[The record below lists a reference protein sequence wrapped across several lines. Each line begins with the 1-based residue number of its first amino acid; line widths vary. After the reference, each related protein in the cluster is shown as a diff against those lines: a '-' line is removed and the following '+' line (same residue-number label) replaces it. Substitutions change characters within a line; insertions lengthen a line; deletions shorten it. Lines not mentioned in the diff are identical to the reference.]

1 MTNQLL
7 VKLAKNA
14 RFISVKAV
22 FASTGLI
29 FALLA
34 TPSYGLETPEQQ
46 QAGGESAALVGT
58 VSLVLGKAT
67 IESGS
72 GKLSR
77 TVKPGSQVRVH
88 DQIVTSTNGHV
99 HIRFVDDALV
109 SVRPDSRLEITRY
122 DYDPARPALSA
133 VKFDLIEGVTR
144 AISGKAA
151 KAARQRFRLNTPIAA
166 IGVRGTDFTVS
177 VKAGSTRALVNE
189 GSIVLAPFS
198 EDCRADAFGPC
209 DTNSIELS
217 SAAMEVIELDGST
230 PLPRLVPATDAQN
243 MTAMRTGVQ
252 QAIRSSQGADEAS
265 SVEANGAR
273 VEEVSAVLVTNS
285 AILVTDNAASDLADA
300 ASDLADAASDLADAA
315 SDLADAASLL
325 PSQPEFTPEQ
335 AIVIADVAD
344 RQLIWGRYSRVALN
358 NGQERITLALDEAR
372 NGREVTV
379 GNFDYALFRSE
390 NGSKR
395 LDIGL
400 TVVSFGLS
408 SAQAFYNSSSGV
420 VAMEVG
426 GGTLDIDFQ
435 ENSFATLLNL
445 NHSLTGEL
453 EFVASGRLFDGG
465 YFHSRTESQRIAG
478 AVSLDGSEAGYFFE
492 QQLLQGDIQGLT
504 LWNSQ

>member
-1 MTNQLL
+1 MTNQSP
-7 VKLAKNA
+7 VKFAKSA
-14 RFISVKAV
+14 RFVGIKAALT
-22 FASTGLI
+22 FMGLI

-34 TPSYGLETPEQQ
+34 APSYGVETPEQQ
-46 QAGGESAALVGT
+46 QADANPLALVGT

-72 GKLSR
+72 PMLSR
-77 TVKPGSQVRVH
+77 TVKAGSQVRVH
-88 DQIVTSTNGHV
+88 DRIVTSTSGHV
-99 HIRFVDDALV
+99 HIRFVDDALL

-122 DYDPARPALSA
+122 DYDPARPAISA

-177 VKAGSTRALVNE
+177 AKAGSTRAQVNE
-189 GSIVLAPFS
+189 GTIILAPFS
-198 EDCRADAFGPC
+198 EDCRADTFGPC
-209 DTNSIELS
+209 GTNSIELS
-217 SAAMEVIELDGST
+217 SAAMEVIELDDSA
-230 PLPRLVPATDAQN
+230 PLPRLVPVTDAQN
-243 MTAMRTGVQ
+243 LTAMRTGVQ
-252 QAIRSSQGADEAS
+252 QAIRSSQGGDEAS
-265 SVEANGAR
+265 SAGKNGAR

-285 AILVTDNAASDLADA
+285 AVLVTNSAVLVTNSAVLLTDNAASDLEDVA
-300 ASDLADAASDLADAA
+300 AVLE
-315 SDLADAASLL
+315 
-325 PSQPEFTPEQ
+325 PVPEPEFTPEQ
-335 AIVIADVAD
+335 VLAIADVAD
-344 RQLIWGRYSRVALN
+344 RQLIWGRYS
-358 NGQERITLALDEAR
+358 NGGVGAQERITLPFDEAR

-379 GNFDYALFRSE
+379 GNFDYALFRSP
-390 NGSKR
+390 NDKKR
-395 LDIGL
+395 LDSGL

-435 ENSFATLLNL
+435 ENSFTTLLNL

-453 EFVASGRLFDGG
+453 EFAAVGRLFGG
-465 YFHSRTESQRIAG
+465 GFFHSRTDSQSLGG
-478 AVSLDGSEAGYFFE
+478 AVSLDGLEAGYFFE

-504 LWNSQ
+504 LWDSK

>member
-7 VKLAKNA
+7 VKFAKSV
-14 RFISVKAV
+14 RFIGIKAV

-34 TPSYGLETPEQQ
+34 APSYGLETPEQQ
-46 QAGGESAALVGT
+46 QAGPNSPALVGT

-72 GKLSR
+72 PTLSR
-77 TVKPGSQVRVH
+77 AVKSGSQVRVH
-88 DQIVTSTNGHV
+88 DRIVTSTNGHV
-99 HIRFVDDALV
+99 HIHFVDDALL

-177 VKAGSTRALVNE
+177 AKAGSTRALVNE
-189 GSIVLAPFS
+189 GIIVLAPFS

-209 DTNSIELS
+209 GTNSIELS

-230 PLPRLVPATDAQN
+230 PLPRLVPVTDAQN
-243 MTAMRTGVQ
+243 LTAMRSGAQ

-265 SVEANGAR
+265 SVEDNGAR

-285 AILVTDNAASDLADA
+285 AVLKTNNVAGELEEIAT
-300 ASDLADAASDLADAA
+300 
-315 SDLADAASLL
+315 
-325 PSQPEFTPEQ
+325 EPEQ
-335 AIVIADVAD
+335 APRPDFTPGRAIEIADVAD
-344 RQLIWGRYSRVALN
+344 RQLIWGRYSNAGLDD
-358 NGQERITLALDEAR
+358 QERITLSLDEAR
-372 NGREVTV
+372 NGRRVTV
-379 GNFDYALFRSE
+379 GNFDYGLFRSE
-390 NGSKR
+390 NDKKR
-395 LDIGL
+395 LDSGL

-453 EFVASGRLFDGG
+453 EFVAGGRLFGG
-465 YFHSRTESQRIAG
+465 GFFHSRTDSQSIAG
-478 AVSLDGSEAGYFFE
+478 AVSFDGSEAGYFFE

-504 LWNSQ
+504 LWDSQ

>member
-7 VKLAKNA
+7 VKFAKNA
-14 RFISVKAV
+14 RFIGIKAL
-22 FASTGLI
+22 FASMGLI

-34 TPSYGLETPEQQ
+34 APSYGVETPEQQ
-46 QAGGESAALVGT
+46 QAGVDSRALVGT

-67 IESGS
+67 IESS
-72 GKLSR
+72 SPKMSR
-77 TVKPGSQVRVH
+77 AAKPGSEVRVH
-88 DQIVTSTNGHV
+88 DQIVTSANGHV

-122 DYDPARPALSA
+122 DYDPAQPALSS
-133 VKFDLIEGVTR
+133 VKFDLLEGITR

-177 VKAGSTRALVNE
+177 AKAGSTRALVNE
-189 GSIVLAPFS
+189 GTIVLAPFS

-209 DTNSIELS
+209 GTNSIELS
-217 SAAMEVIELDGST
+217 SATMEVIELDSST

-243 MTAMRTGVQ
+243 LTAMRTGVQ
-252 QAIRSSQGADEAS
+252 QAIRSSEGADEAS
-265 SVEANGAR
+265 GTEDKGVR
-273 VEEVSAVLVTNS
+273 IEEVSANLVTN
-285 AILVTDNAASDLADA
+285 NAASDLEGS
-300 ASDLADAASDLADAA
+300 ASQQQSN
-315 SDLADAASLL
+315 
-325 PSQPEFTPEQ
+325 FTPVQ
-335 AIVIADVAD
+335 AIEIADVAD
-344 RQLIWGRYSRVALN
+344 RQLIWGRYSNAGLDD
-358 NGQERITLALDEAR
+358 QERITLAFDEAR

-379 GNFDYALFRSE
+379 GNLDYGLFRSE

-395 LDIGL
+395 LDSGL

-453 EFVASGRLFDGG
+453 QFVASGRLFDGG
-465 YFHSRTESQRIAG
+465 YFHSSTESQKIAG

>member
-1 MTNQLL
+1 MINRHFIKL
-7 VKLAKNA
+7 VKNA
-14 RFISVKAV
+14 RLIGVKAV
-22 FASTGLI
+22 FASAGLI
-29 FALLA
+29 LVLLA
-34 TPSYGLETPEQQ
+34 APTYGLETSEQQ
-46 QAGGESAALVGT
+46 QAGAEPAALVGT
-58 VSLVLGKAT
+58 VSLVLGRAT

-99 HIRFVDDALV
+99 HIRFVDDALI

-122 DYDPARPALSA
+122 DYDPARPALST
-133 VKFDLIEGVTR
+133 VKFDLIEGITR

-177 VKAGSTRALVNE
+177 AKAGSTRALVNE

-209 DTNSIELS
+209 GTNSIELS
-217 SAAMEVIELDGST
+217 SATMEVIELDGST

-265 SVEANGAR
+265 GAEDKGVR
-273 VEEVSAVLVTNS
+273 IEELSAVLVT
-285 AILVTDNAASDLADA
+285 DNA

-344 RQLIWGRYSRVALN
+344 RQLIWGRYAGAGLD
-358 NGQERITLALDEAR
+358 GQERITLSFDEAQLD
-372 NGREVTV
+372 REITV
-379 GNFDYALFRSE
+379 GNFDYGLFRSG

-395 LDIGL
+395 LDSGL

-426 GGTLDIDFQ
+426 GGTLDINFQ

-445 NHSLTGEL
+445 NHNLTGEL
-453 EFVASGRLFDGG
+453 NFTASGRLFDGG
-465 YFHSRTESQRIAG
+465 YFHSRTDGKTIAG

>member
-1 MTNQLL
+1 MINQHFIKL
-7 VKLAKNA
+7 VKNA
-14 RFISVKAV
+14 RLIGVKAV
-22 FASTGLI
+22 FASAGLI
-29 FALLA
+29 LVLLA
-34 TPSYGLETPEQQ
+34 TPTYGLETSEQQ
-46 QAGGESAALVGT
+46 QAGAEPAALVGT
-58 VSLVLGKAT
+58 VSLVLGRAT
-67 IESGS
+67 IGS

-77 TVKPGSQVRVH
+77 AVKPGSQVRVH

-122 DYDPARPALSA
+122 DYDPARPALST
-133 VKFDLIEGVTR
+133 VKFDLIEGITR

-177 VKAGSTRALVNE
+177 AKAGSTRALVNE

-209 DTNSIELS
+209 GTNSIELS
-217 SAAMEVIELDGST
+217 SATMEVIELDGST

-243 MTAMRTGVQ
+243 LTAMRTGAQ
-252 QAIRSSQGADEAS
+252 QAIRRSQGANEAS
-265 SVEANGAR
+265 ISEDDGVR
-273 VEEVSAVLVTNS
+273 VEEVSAVLVTDT
-285 AILVTDNAASDLADA
+285 AVLVTNNAASDLEDA
-300 ASDLADAASDLADAA
+300 ASQ
-315 SDLADAASLL
+315 L
-325 PSQPEFTPEQ
+325 PEPQPPQPPQPEPQLEFTPEQ
-335 AIVIADVAD
+335 AIEVADVID
-344 RQLIWGRYSRVALN
+344 RQLIWGRYSNAGFD
-358 NGQERITLALDEAR
+358 GQELITLAFDEAR
-372 NGREVTV
+372 NGKDVTV
-379 GNFDYALFRSE
+379 GNFDYALFRNE
-390 NGSKR
+390 NDSKR
-395 LDIGL
+395 LNSGL
-400 TVVSFGLS
+400 TVVSFGLD

-465 YFHSRTESQRIAG
+465 YFHSRTEGQSIAG
-478 AVSLDGSEAGYFFE
+478 AVSFDGSEAGYFFE
-492 QQLLQGDIQGLT
+492 QQLQLGDIQGLT

>member
-1 MTNQLL
+1 MINRHFIKL
-7 VKLAKNA
+7 VRNA
-14 RFISVKAV
+14 RLIGVKAV
-22 FASTGLI
+22 FASAGLI
-29 FALLA
+29 LVLLA
-34 TPSYGLETPEQQ
+34 APTYGLETSEQQ
-46 QAGGESAALVGT
+46 QAVTEPAALVGT
-58 VSLVLGKAT
+58 VSLVLGRAT

-99 HIRFVDDALV
+99 HIRFVDDALI

-122 DYDPARPALSA
+122 DYDPARPALST
-133 VKFDLIEGVTR
+133 VKFDLIEGITR

-177 VKAGSTRALVNE
+177 AKAGSTRALVNE

-209 DTNSIELS
+209 GTNSIELS
-217 SAAMEVIELDGST
+217 SATMEVIELDGST
-230 PLPRLVPATDAQN
+230 PLPRLVPAADAQN

-265 SVEANGAR
+265 GAEDNGVR
-273 VEEVSAVLVTNS
+273 VEELSAV
-285 AILVTDNAASDLADA
+285 LVTDNAASDLADT
-300 ASDLADAASDLADAA
+300 A

-325 PSQPEFTPEQ
+325 PSQPEFTPGQ

-344 RQLIWGRYSRVALN
+344 RQLIWGRYAGAGLD
-358 NGQERITLALDEAR
+358 GQERITLSLDEAQL
-372 NGREVTV
+372 GREITV
-379 GNFDYALFRSE
+379 GNFDYGLFRSG

-395 LDIGL
+395 LDSGL

-408 SAQAFYNSSSGV
+408 SAQAFYNSSSSV

-426 GGTLDIDFQ
+426 GGTLDINFQ

-445 NHSLTGEL
+445 NHILTGEL
-453 EFVASGRLFDGG
+453 NFTASGRLFDGG
-465 YFHSRTESQRIAG
+465 YFHSRTDGKTIAG

>member
-1 MTNQLL
+1 MINRHFIKL
-7 VKLAKNA
+7 VKNA
-14 RFISVKAV
+14 RLIGVKAV
-22 FASTGLI
+22 FASAGLI
-29 FALLA
+29 LVLLA
-34 TPSYGLETPEQQ
+34 APTYGLETSEQQ
-46 QAGGESAALVGT
+46 QAGAEPAALVGT
-58 VSLVLGKAT
+58 VSLVLGRAT

-99 HIRFVDDALV
+99 HIRFVDDALI

-122 DYDPARPALSA
+122 DYDPARPALST
-133 VKFDLIEGVTR
+133 VKFDLIEGITR

-177 VKAGSTRALVNE
+177 AKAGSTRALVNE

-209 DTNSIELS
+209 GTNSIELS
-217 SAAMEVIELDGST
+217 SATMEVIELDGST

-265 SVEANGAR
+265 GAEDNGVR
-273 VEEVSAVLVTNS
+273 VEELSAV
-285 AILVTDNAASDLADA
+285 LVTDNAASDLADT
-300 ASDLADAASDLADAA
+300 ASDLADTASDLADV
-315 SDLADAASLL
+315 ASLL

-344 RQLIWGRYSRVALN
+344 RQLIWGRYAGAGLD
-358 NGQERITLALDEAR
+358 GQERITLSLDEAQL
-372 NGREVTV
+372 GREITV
-379 GNFDYALFRSE
+379 GNFDYGLFRSG

-395 LDIGL
+395 LDSGL

-420 VAMEVG
+420 VSMEVG

-445 NHSLTGEL
+445 NHNLTGEL
-453 EFVASGRLFDGG
+453 NFTASGRLFDGG
-465 YFHSRTESQRIAG
+465 YFHSRTDGKTIAG

>member
-1 MTNQLL
+1 MINRHFIKL
-7 VKLAKNA
+7 VKNA
-14 RFISVKAV
+14 RLICVKSI
-22 FASTGLI
+22 FASAGLI
-29 FALLA
+29 LVLLA
-34 TPSYGLETPEQQ
+34 APTYGLETSEQQ
-46 QAGGESAALVGT
+46 QAGAEPAALVGT
-58 VSLVLGKAT
+58 VSLVLGRAT

-99 HIRFVDDALV
+99 HIRFVDDALI

-122 DYDPARPALSA
+122 DYDPARPALST
-133 VKFDLIEGVTR
+133 VKFDLIEGITR

-177 VKAGSTRALVNE
+177 AKAGSTRALVNE

-209 DTNSIELS
+209 GTNSIELS
-217 SAAMEVIELDGST
+217 SATMEVIELDGST

-265 SVEANGAR
+265 GAEDNGVR
-273 VEEVSAVLVTNS
+273 VEELSAVLVT
-285 AILVTDNAASDLADA
+285 DNA

-344 RQLIWGRYSRVALN
+344 RQLVWGRYAGAGLD
-358 NGQERITLALDEAR
+358 GQERITLSFDEAQLD
-372 NGREVTV
+372 REITV
-379 GNFDYALFRSE
+379 GNFDYGLFRSG

-395 LDIGL
+395 LDSGL

-408 SAQAFYNSSSGV
+408 SAQACYNSSSGV

-426 GGTLDIDFQ
+426 GGTLDINFQ

-445 NHSLTGEL
+445 NHNLTGEL
-453 EFVASGRLFDGG
+453 NFTASGRLFDGG
-465 YFHSRTESQRIAG
+465 YFHSRTDGKTIAG

>member
-77 TVKPGSQVRVH
+77 IVKPGSQVRVH

-252 QAIRSSQGADEAS
+252 QAIRNSQGADEAS

-273 VEEVSAVLVTNS
+273 VEEASAVLVTNS
-285 AILVTDNAASDLADA
+285 AILVTDN
-300 ASDLADAASDLADAA
+300 AASDLADAA